1 MVKLT
6 ITINLTLRSRE
17 LLKRMLNQI
26 EKILKLDKIIE
37 DAKALMFRN
46 DVERLGGAKRLT
58 KEQIALANSVYNAQ
72 KEIMEKAEADR
83 KS

>member
-1 MVKLT
+1 
-6 ITINLTLRSRE
+6 
-17 LLKRMLNQI
+17 MLNQRK
-26 EKILKLDKIIE
+26 KILKLDKIIE

-72 KEIMEKAEADR
+72 KDIMEKAEADR
-83 KS
+83 KAEFRREDDR